1 MKNTIKK
8 EHVQSGGK
16 NAISPFG
23 RKRIFAE
30 IGATT
35 FQKHFQALAFDV
47 FEKRLR
53 RYWLI
58 RSF

>member
-1 MKNTIKK
+1 L
-8 EHVQSGGK
+8 GGK

-35 FQKHFQALAFDV
+35 FQKHFQALAEDIFRKEV
-47 FEKRLR
+47 V
-53 RYWLI
+53 
-58 RSF
+58 